1 MTALRPKGNGSRA
14 NYVRDAR
21 FVPAHAPIRH
31 NVCVEQ
37 QEEAA
42 RRPPLPLDDIDR
54 RLLDLLRTNARLPVS
69 DLARAVNLSPA
80 PVSRRIARMEREGVI
95 RGYVTVVDDQAVGD
109 LYAFTEIRLT
119 GETETGVL
127 ESELRQMT
135 EVQNFFTVAG
145 DPDVLVRLRVRDVD
159 HLQRVVNRIRRTG
172 KATGTKT
179 LIVMYDWTR
188 GQEPGP
194 VRSNPGLD

>member
-1 MTALRPKGNGSRA
+1 MP
-14 NYVRDAR
+14 
-21 FVPAHAPIRH
+21 RH
-31 NVCVEQ
+31 D
-37 QEEAA
+37 
-42 RRPPLPLDDIDR
+42 LPSGRQTVQLDDVDR
-54 RLLDLLRTNARLPVS
+54 QLLDLLRHDARMPVS
-69 DLARAVNLSPA
+69 ELARAVKLSSA
-80 PVSRRIARMEREGVI
+80 PVSRRIDRLEREGVI
-95 RGYVTVVDDQAVGD
+95 KGYVTVIDDHAAGD

-127 ESELRQMT
+127 EQVLREMD

-159 HLQRVVNRIRRTG
+159 HLQRVVNTIRRTG

-188 GQEPGP
+188 GES
-194 VRSNPGLD
+194 V

>member
-1 MTALRPKGNGSRA
+1 MTPHESVPSRRVA
-14 NYVRDAR
+14 
-21 FVPAHAPIRH
+21 
-31 NVCVEQ
+31 
-37 QEEAA
+37 
-42 RRPPLPLDDIDR
+42 LDDVDR
-54 RLLDLLRTNARLPVS
+54 TLLDLLRHHARMPVS
-69 DLARAVNLSPA
+69 ELARAVNLSPA
-80 PVSRRIARMEREGVI
+80 PVSRRIARLEREGVI

-119 GETETGVL
+119 GDTETGAI
-127 ESELRQMT
+127 EAALREMD

-159 HLQRVVNRIRRTG
+159 HLQKVVNTIRRTG

-188 GQEPGP
+188 GEDVAPA
-194 VRSNPGLD
+194 

>member
-1 MTALRPKGNGSRA
+1 MP
-14 NYVRDAR
+14 
-21 FVPAHAPIRH
+21 RH
-31 NVCVEQ
+31 D
-37 QEEAA
+37 
-42 RRPPLPLDDIDR
+42 LPSGRQTVQLDDVDR
-54 RLLDLLRTNARLPVS
+54 QLLDLLRHDARMPVS
-69 DLARAVNLSPA
+69 ELARAVKLSSA
-80 PVSRRIARMEREGVI
+80 PVSRRIDRLEREGVI
-95 RGYVTVVDDQAVGD
+95 KGYVTVIDDHAAGD

-127 ESELRQMT
+127 EQVLREMD

-159 HLQRVVNRIRRTG
+159 HLQRVVNTIRRTG

-188 GQEPGP
+188 GE
-194 VRSNPGLD
+194 SI

>member
-1 MTALRPKGNGSRA
+1 MPKH
-14 NYVRDAR
+14 D
-21 FVPAHAPIRH
+21 VPPGRQTVQI
-31 NVCVEQ
+31 
-37 QEEAA
+37 
-42 RRPPLPLDDIDR
+42 DDIDR
-54 RLLDLLRTNARLPVS
+54 QLLDLLRHDARMPVS
-69 DLARAVNLSPA
+69 ELARAVKLSPA
-80 PVSRRIARMEREGVI
+80 PVSRRIDRLEREGVI
-95 RGYVTVVDDQAVGD
+95 KGYVTVIDDHAAGD

-127 ESELRQMT
+127 EQVLREMD

-159 HLQRVVNRIRRTG
+159 HLQRVVNTIRRTG

-188 GQEPGP
+188 SE
-194 VRSNPGLD
+194 DD

>member
-1 MTALRPKGNGSRA
+1 MRVSQH
-14 NYVRDAR
+14 DS
-21 FVPAHAPIRH
+21 HIR
-31 NVCVEQ
+31 
-37 QEEAA
+37 
-42 RRPPLPLDDIDR
+42 RRTIQLDEIDR
-54 RLLDLLRTNARLPVS
+54 QLLGLLRRNARVPIS
-69 DLARAVNLSPA
+69 ELARAVKLSAA
-80 PVSRRIARMEREGVI
+80 PVSRRIDRLEREGVI
-95 RGYVTVVDDQAVGD
+95 RGYVTVIDDQATGD

-127 ESELRQMT
+127 EQALRDMD

-159 HLQRVVNRIRRTG
+159 HLQRVVNTIRRTG

-188 GQEPGP
+188 GED
-194 VRSNPGLD
+194 V

>member
-1 MTALRPKGNGSRA
+1 MIELRRA
-14 NYVRDAR
+14 PVGHH
-21 FVPAHAPIRH
+21 VGM
-31 NVCVEQ
+31 VEHDPVLPR
-37 QEEAA
+37 AV
-42 RRPPLPLDDIDR
+42 LPLDDTDR
-54 RLLDLLRTNARLPVS
+54 RLLDLLRANARMPVS
-69 DLARAVNLSPA
+69 ELARAVNLSPA
-80 PVSRRIARMEREGVI
+80 PVSRRLARMERDGVI
-95 RGYVTVVDDQAVGD
+95 KGYVTVIDDGAVGD

-127 ESELRQMT
+127 ESELRQMP

-172 KATGTKT
+172 KALGTKT

-188 GQEPGP
+188 GQ
-194 VRSNPGLD
+194 D

>member
-1 MTALRPKGNGSRA
+1 MPKHDLPPARPA
-14 NYVRDAR
+14 VQID
-21 FVPAHAPIRH
+21 
-31 NVCVEQ
+31 E
-37 QEEAA
+37 
-42 RRPPLPLDDIDR
+42 IDR
-54 RLLDLLRTNARLPVS
+54 QLLDLLRHDARVPVS
-69 DLARAVNLSPA
+69 ELARAVNLSSA
-80 PVSRRIARMEREGVI
+80 PVSRRLDRLEREGVI
-95 RGYVTVVDDQAVGD
+95 KGYVTVIDDHAAGD

-127 ESELRQMT
+127 EQVLREMD

-159 HLQRVVNRIRRTG
+159 HLQRVVNTIRRTG

-188 GQEPGP
+188 GED
-194 VRSNPGLD
+194 V